1 MNRLTLEQ
9 ELKAAGTYGHFIN
22 GDFPAPRGEKA
33 HVTLNPANG
42 TPLARFAAATD
53 AEVDAA
59 VAAARHAFQVVWGRT
74 TGRERHEY
82 MRRLASELERR
93 AERLAWLETLDVGKP
108 IGVSRAAMR
117 DLPYTVDYY
126 ASVLHGLTGETLQ
139 VAERDVLNFTL
150 REPLGVCA
158 LIVPW
163 NYPLTLA
170 LLKIAPAI
178 AAGNTVVLK
187 PSEVTP
193 LSALELGRAVAD
205 AGLPAGVV
213 NIVFGDGTTGN
224 ALIHHPGIDKISF
237 TGGTDTGKR
246 IYAAAAAGLKR
257 VTLELGGKSPLVV
270 FDDADLPAAIEVAK
284 VDSIRNS
291 GQVCAACTRLIV
303 HEGVA
308 DAFVDGLTQ
317 ALSAVRIGDP
327 GNDETEM
334 GPVINAAQLERI
346 QGYRE
351 VGLEEGARFTT
362 CQDIAT
368 RADLKD
374 GYYAPPALFLQASN
388 EMRVSREEI
397 FGPVQTV
404 LCFRTEEQGLRL
416 ANDSPYGLAAC
427 VFTRDSARAIRTARA
442 TQAGTVCINYGVKAV
457 VEAPFG
463 GYKQSGIGKERG
475 LQAMLDDT
483 QLKSVRLFHG

>member
-1 MNRLTLEQ
+1 MSRLTLEQ
-9 ELKAAGTYGHFIN
+9 ELKTSGTYGHFID
-22 GDFPAPRGEKA
+22 GDFPAPQGETA

-42 TPLARFAAATD
+42 MPLTRFAEATG

-59 VAAARHAFQVVWGRT
+59 VNAARHAFLAVWGRM
-74 TGRERHEY
+74 TGRERYEH

-93 AERLAWLETLDVGKP
+93 TERLAWLETLDVGKP
-108 IGVSRAAMR
+108 IGVSRATMR

-139 VAERDVLNFTL
+139 VGEHDVLNFTL

-193 LSALELGRAVAD
+193 LSALELARAVAD
-205 AGLPAGVV
+205 AGIPAGVI
-213 NIVFGDGTTGN
+213 NIVFGGGATGN

-237 TGGTDTGKR
+237 TGGTETGKR

-270 FDDADLPAAIEVAK
+270 FDDADLPRAIEVAK

-303 HEGVA
+303 HEAVA

-317 ALSAVRIGDP
+317 ALAGVRIGEP
-327 GNDETEM
+327 GSDETQM

-346 QGYRE
+346 RGYRE
-351 VGLEEGARFTT
+351 VGHEEGAHFTA
-362 CQDIAT
+362 CQNIDT

-374 GYYAPPALFLQASN
+374 GYYVAPALFLQASN

-404 LCFRTEEQGLRL
+404 LRFRTEEEGLRL

-427 VFTRDSARAIRTARA
+427 VFTRDSARAIRTAR
-442 TQAGTVCINYGVKAV
+442 TIQAGTVCINYGVKAV

-483 QLKSVRLFHG
+483 QLKSVRLYHG